1 MIGNF
6 PMKKL
11 LAACVALTFAG
22 ASFAG
27 AHGGKMDDKKMEEMK
42 AACAKADPK
51 MDDKM
56 KADCKAMMEK
66 KS

>member
-1 MIGNF
+1 
-6 PMKKL
+6 MKKL
-11 LAACVALTFAG
+11 FSGLVAL
-22 ASFAG
+22 SFAMVSG
-27 AHGGKMDDKKMEEMK
+27 AAFAAAHTGMKDDKKMEEKK

-56 KADCKAMMEK
+56 KAECKAMMEK